1 MRKKNKAVT
10 IQEVAAR
17 ANVSVATVSRVLNN
31 NALVKSHLKRN
42 VDKAIKELGYEYKP
56 TSIGSKKS
64 WEPYRIAII
73 LPNIANP
80 FHALLLKGIS
90 NSALVTGADIL
101 IYNCDESLQTEKQFF
116 VHIAHSSVQGVIY
129 IPFSQEIDPL
139 VLELIEK
146 EFPLVFLD
154 RELDR
159 DDICI
164 VSSDN
169 VEGAYQATTY
179 LLNLGHRD
187 IAFICGPAHFSTTS
201 TRFEGFAKGLAE
213 YGLGVRKELILN
225 GDTSFEGAFKE
236 TQEFLSRKIPFTA
249 IFASNDL
256 MALGAW
262 RAVED
267 AGLRV
272 PDEVSIIGYDEIPLS
287 SYVSLTT
294 IAQPSFEVG
303 RNSIMLLIDLIE
315 HRRAPPQRI
324 LLRDSLIIRKS
335 CRKL

>member
-1 MRKKNKAVT
+1 MRKKNKAIT

-31 NALVKSHLKRN
+31 NALVKAHLKRD
-42 VDKAIKELGYEYKP
+42 VDKAIKDLGYEYKP
-56 TSIGSKKS
+56 SSIGSRKGR
-64 WEPYRIAII
+64 EPYRIAII

-101 IYNCDESLQTEKQFF
+101 IYNSDENLQTEKQFF
-116 VHIAHSSVQGVIY
+116 SRIAHGNVQGVIY
-129 IPFSQEIDPL
+129 IPFAPEIDPL
-139 VLELIEK
+139 VLDLIEK

-154 RELDR
+154 RALDR
-159 DDICI
+159 EDICL

-187 IAFICGPAHFSTTS
+187 IVFICGPAHFSTTS
-201 TRFEGFAKGLAE
+201 TRFEGFAKGLE
-213 YGLGVRKELILN
+213 EHGLKVRKELVLH
-225 GDTSFEGAFKE
+225 GDTTYEGALKE
-236 TQEFLSRKIPFTA
+236 TQDFLSRKVPFSA

-262 RAVED
+262 RAVEE

-272 PDEVSIIGYDEIPLS
+272 PEDVSIIGYDEVPLS
-287 SYVSLTT
+287 SYMSLTT

-335 CRKL
+335 CRKI

>member
-31 NALVKSHLKRN
+31 NALVKAHLKRD

-56 TSIGSKKS
+56 TTIGKKGR
-64 WEPYRIAII
+64 EPYRIAII

-90 NSALVTGADIL
+90 NSALVSGADIL
-101 IYNCDESLQTEKQFF
+101 IYNSDENLQTEKLFF
-116 VHIAHSSVQGVIY
+116 SRIAHGGVQGVIY

-139 VLELIEK
+139 VVDLVEK

-154 RELDR
+154 RALDR
-159 DDICI
+159 EDICI

-179 LLNLGHRD
+179 LLHLGHRN
-187 IAFICGPAHFSTTS
+187 IAFICGPAHFSTTA
-201 TRFEGFAKGLAE
+201 TRFEGFTKGLAE
-213 YGLGVRKELILN
+213 YDLKVRKELILN
-225 GDTSFEGAFKE
+225 SDTTFEGAYKE
-236 TQEFLSRKIPFTA
+236 TQEFLSRRTPFSA

-287 SYVSLTT
+287 SYMSLTT

-303 RNSIMLLIDLIE
+303 RNAIMLLIDLIE
-315 HRRAPPQRI
+315 HRRAPPQRV